1 MKTIEEM
8 LRNLGRTEVLE
19 FGLVSNRLPSVNVGG
34 KFEPVDNK
42 APTTDMVLQMLVQMG
57 GSRYV
62 ESLSAKPTQWT
73 TRLDGVG
80 VIAIAAIMRDD
91 IVQARFTVAR
101 REAAGQAAPAAAP
114 ARPSVA
120 AQPTAASALAHAP
133 TQAMPAVQP
142 SQPQKAPPQIQKVQP
157 AAAKTATQPVRVQP
171 SQAPPAA
178 APAPAPAPAPARTP
192 SSQSVIPSEP
202 RRVLPSESTE
212 TGVIARA
219 PASAGPLPAR
229 SAPAADGGALP
240 AASEPLPW
248 DDDDDDEP
256 TVQTFSPGGPTPE
269 LPADGVP
276 SDAEPRPKPAR
287 TQADATASLAPKA
300 PAPAPPAEERSP
312 DSVTRNNV
320 TSPAAAS
327 VRSPGG
333 PRRIPTPTSP
343 DALDAARRPSPAGVA
358 KDAAAAP
365 DAAAEKAAQEA
376 AARAAAEKAAQE
388 AAARAAAE
396 AQARPASPP
405 SQPMHSITASMA
417 SSIAVT
423 QEDPPVEGPV
433 TPAKSEAEVHDPTLD
448 VRAPELR
455 GQIEVL
461 PADTEEPSR
470 VERAVILSVPPPP
483 AEELSIIEPYLA
495 MALANGASDILLVP
509 GRSPLLR
516 VASDLLP
523 KGPAIAPAQMAQ
535 LVSAVVP
542 SRLVARLER
551 DGHCNFSIA
560 HAVHGRF
567 RAHVSRQRSG
577 VKITLRA
584 VPREVPTLSSL
595 GLPDTLAHVA
605 RMHSGLVLVTGPA
618 GHGKSCTVA
627 ALVDLLNGGTHGH
640 IVTIEDPMEHVHSRK
655 RALVSQREVGIHTKS
670 VATGLAAALREDP
683 SVIVVGELTSAEVIR
698 AALAAAESGYLVLA
712 TLAATGVAR
721 AIDRIIDTFP
731 AGEQSHVRSVLA
743 GVLRLSM
750 GQRLVPSSD
759 RTRLHVAV
767 ELLPASVALYSLV
780 RDGKTAQI
788 PGLMQRGKALGI
800 VRLDE
805 SLAELA
811 RTSKVTLDTAK
822 QYAEVPA
829 ELEAS
834 VRGKRDEA
842 GKSLAPR
849 K

>member
-1 MKTIEEM
+1 
-8 LRNLGRTEVLE
+8 
-19 FGLVSNRLPSVNVGG
+19 
-34 KFEPVDNK
+34 
-42 APTTDMVLQMLVQMG
+42 
-57 GSRYV
+57 
-62 ESLSAKPTQWT
+62 
-73 TRLDGVG
+73 
-80 VIAIAAIMRDD
+80 
-91 IVQARFTVAR
+91 
-101 REAAGQAAPAAAP
+101 
-114 ARPSVA
+114 
-120 AQPTAASALAHAP
+120 
-133 TQAMPAVQP
+133 
-142 SQPQKAPPQIQKVQP
+142 
-157 AAAKTATQPVRVQP
+157 
-171 SQAPPAA
+171 
-178 APAPAPAPAPARTP
+178 
-192 SSQSVIPSEP
+192 
-202 RRVLPSESTE
+202 
-212 TGVIARA
+212 
-219 PASAGPLPAR
+219 
-229 SAPAADGGALP
+229 
-240 AASEPLPW
+240 
-248 DDDDDDEP
+248 
-256 TVQTFSPGGPTPE
+256 
-269 LPADGVP
+269 
-276 SDAEPRPKPAR
+276 
-287 TQADATASLAPKA
+287 
-300 PAPAPPAEERSP
+300 
-312 DSVTRNNV
+312 
-320 TSPAAAS
+320 
-327 VRSPGG
+327 
-333 PRRIPTPTSP
+333 
-343 DALDAARRPSPAGVA
+343 
-358 KDAAAAP
+358 
-365 DAAAEKAAQEA
+365 
-376 AARAAAEKAAQE
+376 
-388 AAARAAAE
+388 
-396 AQARPASPP
+396 
-405 SQPMHSITASMA
+405 MHSITASMA